1 MKELYQVEMIAVS
14 VLAESLK
21 ADFNYLLNRELAE
34 AIARS
39 AIQRIAAMEE
49 FSGGKIWRKGE

>member
-1 MKELYQVEMIAVS
+1 MKELYQVDMIAIS

-39 AIQRIAAMEE
+39 AIQRIAFMQEY
-49 FSGGKIWRKGE
+49 SGGKVWRKAE